1 MNKISSVLISVMI
14 FIGLATLLLCRG
26 STLGNYSEANSS
38 FIGRR
43 NDTIKVFAIEPEY
56 VKINELVKVNGYW
69 YLELDKS
76 TKLDNIEI
84 IQTNEINVVSLT
96 FRYKLKLYSYKTYEY
111 NKVITIQNDIK
122 MKFKSMEDRSTKVI
136 L

>member
-111 NKVITIQNDIK
+111 NKVITNSN
-122 MKFKSMEDRSTKVI
+122 F
-136 L
+136 